1 MVRIG
6 DDDKEYRLTMAEAQK
21 DEELVKKMFEDTQD
35 GQTVLKLKDP
45 YFNPVTENGQVCTEI
60 WRVDQDTDADEDKHL
75 HGSGPVF
82 DDNAQQ
88 TDLMGA
94 LHKGTLTSAVS
105 VCLFAA
111 LLCYLLF
118 DYSDYQE
125 NQIKYY
131 FGGPSDKESE
141 AWRIYGCVLI
151 GLACGV
157 LIGILTEYCTSYS
170 YYPVKSIANAGTT
183 GEATVIIQGL
193 GVGMMSCFPPT
204 FVIVATILACNE
216 LMLEYGVSVA
226 AVSML
231 STLGITLATDAY
243 GPVADNAGGLA
254 EMVEELPA
262 SVRKTTDALDAL
274 GNTTAATGK
283 GFAIGSAVLTSLSL
297 LNAFED
303 RVTGSSAI
311 DTSVNDSIVLA
322 GIVFGSM
329 LPFLFAALTMISVG
343 LAAQELIRAVRD
355 DFKEKKE
362 EEAAAINASAA
373 APYEPWAF
381 TKGRYD
387 KLDDAT
393 KAKYPDS
400 KSYYKG
406 TLHGRE
412 VTGREDAVK
421 HALGAPCET
430 GLTSVTLQ
438 NLVFE
443 NGKYEDYDPQKHAE
457 GFFAQHEPLYHG
469 SHQEVG
475 TNGKVS
481 FKGSSNERHVEHHN
495 AVDTSMCE
503 LSKLPA
509 FKEQSTPETWTSRQ
523 SAFDTNAWRGLRGWA
538 PNSRECIRISTVAS
552 IREMMLPGVYAIFTP
567 VFIGFLIGA
576 RCLMGVLAG
585 SVGAGAMMA
594 IMMSNAGGAWDNSKK
609 YIEIAGAHDGKGTSV
624 HKACVVGDTVG
635 DPFKDT
641 SGPALN
647 ILLKL
652 MAMVS
657 LTISTL
663 LKGQDDWEIAY
674 YAFIPGVIIIAATA
688 IYCCCIYGQAEKQE
702 LLAQTEAPPP
712 QASPKKQK
720 WHDPAVKT
728 VETKMEPQEN
738 PVKPPPN
745 EEWFQQY

>member
-1 MVRIG
+1 
-6 DDDKEYRLTMAEAQK
+6 
-21 DEELVKKMFEDTQD
+21 
-35 GQTVLKLKDP
+35 
-45 YFNPVTENGQVCTEI
+45 
-60 WRVDQDTDADEDKHL
+60 
-75 HGSGPVF
+75 
-82 DDNAQQ
+82 
-88 TDLMGA
+88 
-94 LHKGTLTSAVS
+94 
-105 VCLFAA
+105 
-111 LLCYLLF
+111 
-118 DYSDYQE
+118 
-125 NQIKYY
+125 
-131 FGGPSDKESE
+131 
-141 AWRIYGCVLI
+141 
-151 GLACGV
+151 
-157 LIGILTEYCTSYS
+157 
-170 YYPVKSIANAGTT
+170 
-183 GEATVIIQGL
+183 
-193 GVGMMSCFPPT
+193 
-204 FVIVATILACNE
+204 
-216 LMLEYGVSVA
+216 
-226 AVSML
+226 
-231 STLGITLATDAY
+231 
-243 GPVADNAGGLA
+243 
-254 EMVEELPA
+254 
-262 SVRKTTDALDAL
+262 
-274 GNTTAATGK
+274 
-283 GFAIGSAVLTSLSL
+283 
-297 LNAFED
+297 
-303 RVTGSSAI
+303 
-311 DTSVNDSIVLA
+311 
-322 GIVFGSM
+322 M

-362 EEAAAINASAA
+362 EEAAAINASEA

-475 TNGKVS
+475 TDGKVS

-745 EEWFQQY
+745 EWFQQY